1 MYKCLI
7 IADDLTGANA
17 SISLLHNFNI
27 TTLLQLNDKE
37 LYSNYDAISCSTESR
52 SISSKEAY
60 KIVFDVTKK
69 YMDDDVVIYN
79 KRIDSTMR
87 GNIGAEVDAMLD
99 ALGDDRMAFLSP
111 AYPSAGRTVVGGYLL
126 VNGVLVE
133 ETEMAYDSKNP
144 IKSSDIQLLVSKQTK
159 RKICLL
165 DINIIKK
172 GRDYITQFI
181 KDKYNE
187 GYRIIVCDMINQDH
201 VNSICNAVIDSKIKF
216 IVCDPSPLTAK
227 MSELLMNISE
237 SNISNNRKVL
247 CAIGSIS
254 HTTALQVKTICQY
267 RNVGLVRFRPENFI
281 DSSLCD
287 DEIKNV
293 SEEIIS
299 KFNEFNT
306 CIMVSEN
313 LYRDK
318 PLDFDEIALISKTD
332 IEYLSNLINE
342 KLALAIERILKA
354 VKVDALYT
362 SGGDTTI
369 KICAQLNSYSLDIKH
384 PVLPLVVYA
393 KLNGGEY
400 KGLDLITKGGGAGD
414 SETLIKCVDFLSY
427 R

>member
-17 SISLLHNFNI
+17 SISLLQHFNI

-52 SISSKEAY
+52 SISSEHSY

-69 YMDDDVVIYN
+69 YMDDEVVIYN

-99 ALGDDRMAFLSP
+99 ALCDDRMAILSP
-111 AYPSAGRTVVGGYLL
+111 GYPSAGRTVVGGYLL

-133 ETEMAYDSKNP
+133 ETEMSYDSKNP
-144 IKSSDIQLLVSKQTK
+144 IKSSNIKYLIDQQTK
-159 RKICLL
+159 RKMCLL
-165 DINIIKK
+165 DINMIKK
-172 GRDYITQFI
+172 GVDYIIQYI
-181 KDKYNE
+181 KDRYNE
-187 GYRIIVCDMINQDH
+187 GYRIVVCDMINQDH
-201 VNSICNAVIDSKIKF
+201 INSICNAVINSKVKF

-227 MSELLMNISE
+227 MSELLMGLSS
-237 SNISNNRKVL
+237 SNTSNSRKVL

-267 RNVGLVRFRPENFI
+267 RNVGLVRFRPENLI

-287 DEIKNV
+287 DEIDNI
-293 SEEIIS
+293 SNQIIS

-306 CIMVSEN
+306 CIIVSEN

-318 PLDFDEIALISKTD
+318 PLDFDEVALISKTD

-342 KLALAIERILKA
+342 KLALSIEKILKA

-369 KICAQLNSYSLDIKH
+369 KICSKLNSYSLDIKH
-384 PVLPLVVYA
+384 SVLPLVVYA
-393 KLNGGEY
+393 KLNGGEF

-414 SETLIKCVDFLSY
+414 CETLIKCVDFLTY